1 MTKTIQ
7 AILFVLMSFVAKA
20 QKIPYEK
27 LDSISTN
34 ISKLQLTANDLTYN
48 DGKDD
53 YILSF
58 PEKNFQIFYST
69 GKAQRAVYKKKG
81 DTEYLY
87 LTENIDLTK
96 AFDIYQ
102 ALYPGLAG
110 VLRMTFPEGIK
121 TQIYTNGI
129 YTNTI
134 TEYYVEFFY
143 DRDEGFST
151 DKSSYPGLNLL
162 VSLSSMIVFLKLENM
177 NSCEEFIYN
186 SYSNV
191 KMDKYGSG
199 VKNKYEKYRENIF
212 KEVDYYSKLAQYGG
226 FQNDISHAKAAEYLE
241 KAILIK
247 MPRVY
252 YQRFGFSMPY
262 SALLHHLSY
271 SGNYTRLGELVN
283 SPDIYFQNITEY
295 DLVKYK
301 SQYLKGIGK
310 CLESEKMLLN
320 AFSSLNSSKELKSKI
335 KYDLHQ
341 LYKNGCKGE
350 DSDRVKK
357 NKKLANQYD

>member
-1 MTKTIQ
+1 MKQLISILLITIV
-7 AILFVLMSFVAKA
+7 FKSSA
-20 QKIPYEK
+20 QNLTYEK
-27 LDSISTN
+27 LDSISSK
-34 ISKLQLTANDLTYN
+34 ISKLQLQANNLVYN

-58 PEKNFQIFYST
+58 TENNFQILYST
-69 GKAQRAVYKKKG
+69 GKAQKVVHKKKG
-81 DTEYLY
+81 DKEYLY

-110 VLRMTFPEGIK
+110 VFRLTFPEGVK
-121 TQIYTNGI
+121 TQVYTNGI
-129 YTNTI
+129 YTNTL
-134 TEYYVEFFY
+134 TEYYLEFFY
-143 DRDEGFST
+143 DRDEGFSSN
-151 DKSSYPGLNLL
+151 KPSYPGASLL
-162 VSLSSMIVFLKLENM
+162 VSLSSMIVFLKSENM

-186 SYSNV
+186 SFSNV

-212 KEVDYYSKLAQYGG
+212 KEVDYYSKLSQYGG

-252 YQRFGFSMPY
+252 YQRFGFNMPY

-283 SPDIYFQNITEY
+283 SPDIYFQNITEH
-295 DLVKYK
+295 DLITHK
-301 SQYLKGIGK
+301 SQYLMGIGK
-310 CLESEKMLLN
+310 CLEAEKMLLN
-320 AFSSLNSSKELKSKI
+320 TLSSPNSSKELKSKI
-335 KYDLHQ
+335 KYDLYL

-357 NKKLANQYD
+357 NKKLANQYG